1 MAIQELNI
9 QITGMTCGHCV
20 NAVRSAIEELDGIQS
35 VQVELNSGKGVLR
48 IDNLQVSTEQILNQ
62 GNEMGAY
69 HAEIVPQ

>member
-1 MAIQELNI
+1 
-9 QITGMTCGHCV
+9 MTCGHCV

-62 GNEMGAY
+62 VNEMGAY

>member
-9 QITGMTCGHCV
+9 QITGMTFGHCV

-62 GNEMGAY
+62 VNEMGAY

>member
-1 MAIQELNI
+1 M
-9 QITGMTCGHCV
+9 

-62 GNEMGAY
+62 VNEMGAY